1 MADSD
6 EVRNEQQMNGTPPAE
21 QTADSVEETTDLS
34 LFDTF
39 KILFGASKGFWL
51 VNQVNFLD
59 GIAYFGILNLLTLFI
74 RMDVGFTTSGA
85 TIAVST
91 FTGLVTLF
99 MFGGGFISDWL
110 GVRKAMTVVL
120 ITLLAGRLLLLTTPV
135 LGGVADGILWVAL
148 LLMALA
154 TGVLQ
159 PALYAG
165 VKEYSDPRTAT
176 IGYSL
181 LYSIMNL
188 GIVAEA
194 GLSPLIRDAS
204 RPEIGEAGEIVREGF
219 FSGSFLGPLINP
231 ENGIGGVYIVLVGVT
246 ALMLALHLLL
256 FTRKVELTDRVT
268 TYEPEE
274 KHADGQIKTFWDK
287 IKELPFLDTRFIFFI
302 FILLPVRTLFAHQ
315 FLTLPDYIVRA
326 YPEAVGLR
334 LEWFQGL
341 NPLIIVIFV
350 PLIAAFTRKV
360 NIITMMIIGTSIS
373 AVTTF
378 ILAPGPDLTRL
389 ILYVIFF
396 SFGEAVWSSRFL
408 EYVANLAPAGR
419 VGAYMG
425 LAGIPWF
432 LAKATTGWYAGSML
446 DTFLPV
452 GNPAAQNSGTMWL
465 IYAFIALITPIGLI
479 IGKKWVEKGVK

>member
-1 MADSD
+1 MSEDQTKENAL
-6 EVRNEQQMNGTPPAE
+6 EVE
-21 QTADSVEETTDLS
+21 VEEKEEELS
-34 LFDTF
+34 LLDNF

-59 GIAYFGILNLLTLFI
+59 GIAYFGILHLMTLFI
-74 RMDVGFTTSGA
+74 SRDIGFSMNST

-99 MFGGGFISDWL
+99 MFGGGFVSDWL
-110 GVRKAMTVVL
+110 GVRKA
-120 ITLLAGRLLLLTTPV
+120 ITLCL
-135 LGGVADGILWVAL
+135 AL
-148 LLMALA
+148 LLVGRTLFLGSPIMGDMSSMVLWGGLMFMAVA
-154 TGVLQ
+154 TGILQ
-159 PALYAG
+159 PTLYSG
-165 VKEYSDPRTAT
+165 VKEFADPRTAT

-181 LYSIMNL
+181 LYAIMNL

-194 GLSPLIRDAS
+194 ALSPIIRESS
-204 RPEIGEAGEIVREGF
+204 RDGLFDGTL
-219 FSGSFLGPLINP
+219 FSSLVNP
-231 ENGIGGVYIVLVGVT
+231 ENGIGGVYIFLVAVT
-246 ALMLALHLLL
+246 ALMIVLHLGL
-256 FTRKVELTDRVT
+256 FTKKTEAKDRVT
-268 TYEPEE
+268 VIE
-274 KHADGQIKTFWDK
+274 KPKVKENKTFMEK
-287 IKELPFLDTRFIFFI
+287 VKSLPFLDARFIFFI

-315 FLTLPDYIVRA
+315 FLTMPDYIVRCF
-326 YPEAVGLR
+326 PEAIGDR

-350 PLIAAFTRKV
+350 PVIAAMTRKV
-360 NIITMMIIGTSIS
+360 NVVKMMVIGTAIS

-378 ILAPGPDLTRL
+378 ILVPGPNLTTL

-432 LAKATTGWYAGSML
+432 LAKATTGWYAGSMIEK
-446 DTFLPV
+446 FIPMGGV
-452 GNPAAQNSGTMWL
+452 HASGTMWL
-465 IYAFIALITPIGLI
+465 WYAIIACISPIGLMI
-479 IGKKWVEKGVK
+479 AYKWVTKTVKDPV